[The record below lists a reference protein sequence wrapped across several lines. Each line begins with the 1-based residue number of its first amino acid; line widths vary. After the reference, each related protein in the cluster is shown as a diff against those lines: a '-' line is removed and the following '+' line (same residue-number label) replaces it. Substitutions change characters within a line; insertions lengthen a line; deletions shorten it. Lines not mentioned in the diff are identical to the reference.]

1 MTDEK
6 ENKRE
11 TFEVPE
17 GFEAVRDADGRAT
30 GELKPVAP
38 ITTVNVMCFTPT
50 HRHKKRGS
58 AYEVIGQ
65 GHLQVD
71 GDLDMERVT
80 IYRGEDGRLWAR
92 PEYEFNDGRFEAVVA
107 TEGSD
112 NVR

>member
-1 MTDEK
+1 M
-6 ENKRE
+6 
-11 TFEVPE
+11 V
-17 GFEAVRDADGRAT
+17 
-30 GELKPVAP
+30 KPDTTTLAP
-38 ITTVNVMCFTPT
+38 HVMCFTPT